1 MTRADQILQLSLAME
16 ALERCLEHMHQSHKS
31 GVARGDAIVAV
42 IHAQSKVQSVL
53 TAMVKEEVEAA

>member
-16 ALERCLEHMHQSHKS
+16 ALEQCLEHVRHAHKS